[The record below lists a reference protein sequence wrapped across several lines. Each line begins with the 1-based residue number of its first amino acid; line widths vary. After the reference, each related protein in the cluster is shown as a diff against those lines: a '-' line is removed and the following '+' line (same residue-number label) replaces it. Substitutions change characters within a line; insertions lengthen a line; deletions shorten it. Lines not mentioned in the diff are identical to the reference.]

1 MINNNILGLIGLA
14 MKAGKVCFGADSV
27 EENVIKQKVK
37 LLIISE
43 DSSERTK
50 NKFINICEK
59 YNVPVIIDGD
69 IDTLSKSIGKSNKA
83 IIGIK
88 DINFAESIQKKYNG
102 GDVIG

>member
-1 MINNNILGLIGLA
+1 

-27 EENVIKQKVK
+27 EENIIKQKVK

-43 DSSERTK
+43 ESSERTK
-50 NKFINICEK
+50 NKFVKLCEK
-59 YNVPVIIDGD
+59 NNIPVIIGGD
-69 IDTLSKSIGKSNKA
+69 IESLSKSIGKNNKA

-88 DINFAESIQKKYNG
+88 DINFSNSIQRKYNG

>member
-14 MKAGKVCFGADSV
+14 MKAGKICFGADSV

-37 LLIISE
+37 LLIISK

-50 NKFINICEK
+50 NKFIRICEK
-59 YNVPVIIDGD
+59 YDVPVIIDGD
-69 IDTLSKSIGKSNKA
+69 IDILSKAIGKTNKA

>member
-27 EENVIKQKVK
+27 EENVIKRKVK
-37 LLIISE
+37 LLIISG

-50 NKFINICEK
+50 NKFLHICEK

-69 IDTLSKSIGKSNKA
+69 IDTLSKTIGKSNKA

-88 DINFAESIQKKYNG
+88 DISFAESIQKKYNG
-102 GDVIG
+102 GDIIG

>member
-14 MKAGKVCFGADSV
+14 MKAGKICFGADSV
-27 EENVIKQKVK
+27 EENVVKNKVK

-50 NKFINICEK
+50 NKFVNLSEK
-59 YNVPVIIDGD
+59 YNVPVIIDGNIED
-69 IDTLSKSIGKSNKA
+69 LSKSIGKSNKA

-88 DINFAESIQKKYNG
+88 DINFAKSIQKKYNG
-102 GDVIG
+102 GDVIV

>member
-27 EENVIKQKVK
+27 EENVIKRKVK

-59 YNVPVIIDGD
+59 YNVPVIVDGD
-69 IDTLSKSIGKSNKA
+69 IDTLSKAIGKSNKA

-102 GDVIG
+102 GDIIG

>member
-27 EENVIKQKVK
+27 EENIIKKKVK

-50 NKFINICEK
+50 SKFIKLCEK
-59 YNVPVIIDGD
+59 YNIPVIVDGD
-69 IDTLSKSIGKSNKA
+69 IDTLSKTIGKNNKA

>member
-14 MKAGKVCFGADSV
+14 MKAGKVAFGADSV
-27 EENVIKQKVK
+27 EESIEKRKVK
-37 LLIISE
+37 LIIVSK

-50 NKFINICEK
+50 NKFIKLCERYNLPIIVDGNIDE
-59 YNVPVIIDGD
+59 
-69 IDTLSKSIGKSNKA
+69 LSKAIGKNNKA

-88 DINFAESIQKKYNG
+88 DINFANSIQKKYNG

>member
-1 MINNNILGLIGLA
+1 MINNNILGLVGLA

-27 EENVIKQKVK
+27 EENIIKQKVK

-43 DSSERTK
+43 ESSERTK
-50 NKFINICEK
+50 NKFVKICQKNNI
-59 YNVPVIIDGD
+59 PVIIDGD
-69 IDTLSKSIGKSNKA
+69 IEALSKSIGKNNKA

-88 DINFAESIQKKYNG
+88 DINFANSIQKKYNG

>member
-1 MINNNILGLIGLA
+1 

-27 EENVIKQKVK
+27 EENIIKQKVK

-43 DSSERTK
+43 ESSERTK
-50 NKFINICEK
+50 NKFVKLCEK
-59 YNVPVIIDGD
+59 NNISVIIDGD
-69 IDTLSKSIGKSNKA
+69 IESLSKSIGKNNKA

-88 DINFAESIQKKYNG
+88 DINFAKSIQKKYNG

>member
-1 MINNNILGLIGLA
+1 

>member
-1 MINNNILGLIGLA
+1 

-27 EENVIKQKVK
+27 EENIIKKKVK

-50 NKFINICEK
+50 SKFIKLCEK
-59 YNVPVIIDGD
+59 YNIPVIVDGD
-69 IDTLSKSIGKSNKA
+69 IDTLSKTIGKNNKA